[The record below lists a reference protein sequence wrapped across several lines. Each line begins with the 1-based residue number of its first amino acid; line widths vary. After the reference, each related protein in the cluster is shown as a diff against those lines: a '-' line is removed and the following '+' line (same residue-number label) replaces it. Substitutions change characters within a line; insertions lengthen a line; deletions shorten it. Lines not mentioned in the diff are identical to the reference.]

1 MQDLIIGED
10 YTATLLKYV
19 YKGEKVLLKYMGEE
33 ESADEMKVII
43 LEDKTWSDGDFW
55 KKGDEMSLAKSFFSY
70 EPLIISLENK

>member
-1 MQDLIIGED
+1 MQDLIPGED

-19 YKGEKVLLKYMGEE
+19 YRGEQVLLKYLGDEE
-33 ESADEMKVII
+33 WGDEMKVII
-43 LEDKTWSDGDFW
+43 LEDKTWGDGDFW